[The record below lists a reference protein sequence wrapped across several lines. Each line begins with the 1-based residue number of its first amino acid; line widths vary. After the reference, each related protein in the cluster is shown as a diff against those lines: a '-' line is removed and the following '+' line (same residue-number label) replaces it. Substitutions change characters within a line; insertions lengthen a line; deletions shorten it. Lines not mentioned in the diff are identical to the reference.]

1 MSPSRDCSALLQ
13 LWSSGISVCNP
24 DITELRWSSAWLEKV
39 YSVDTASVHIWSAP
53 WSPLR
58 LWKSPL
64 SSAHAFSGEKGC
76 DICLHALPRC
86 PEKLVIAACW
96 PRTQPVT
103 VAWAPPEGGA
113 ADLRASQGPSAAGP
127 SCNSNNFREEGK
139 KKKAITFWAEFLQ
152 PLLSSLG
159 NLSGTSTAVLFSYS

>member
-1 MSPSRDCSALLQ
+1 MLCHVAL
-13 LWSSGISVCNP
+13 
-24 DITELRWSSAWLEKV
+24 
-39 YSVDTASVHIWSAP
+39 
-53 WSPLR
+53 
-58 LWKSPL
+58 KS
-64 SSAHAFSGEKGC
+64 
-76 DICLHALPRC
+76 
-86 PEKLVIAACW
+86 W

-127 SCNSNNFREEGK
+127 SCSSNNFREEEK